1 MDSLDDQGTYSIRSG
16 THNECLINFPTE
28 IKSFEKEMRRIVV
41 KKKVTIEL
49 PERSVIFVPLLPL
62 YTPLTKL

>member
-1 MDSLDDQGTYSIRSG
+1 MAYPRIVPSALSLPI
-16 THNECLINFPTE
+16 E

-49 PERSVIFVPLLPL
+49 PERSVIIVPNVAVVK
-62 YTPLTKL
+62 TD